1 MKLVEFKGFYGQIV
15 LIQILEE
22 ETWHSICWC
31 RFLKVEICHQP
42 LESLDWVKVG
52 LGLVGWLG
60 WSGLLDNPNKDQ
72 VSKYTSLTQK
82 KKKKKSQYSLFK
94 K

>member
-1 MKLVEFKGFYGQIV
+1 M
-15 LIQILEE
+15 
-22 ETWHSICWC
+22 
-31 RFLKVEICHQP
+31 
-42 LESLDWVKVG
+42 ESLDWVKVG

-82 KKKKKSQYSLFK
+82 KKNHNTLYLKNNNKINKEKKNLVGGFEDLISLPIWYQIFEILCK
-94 K
+94 ELLI